1 MSGFGR
7 FCDAQASCTFV
18 NPTASWTPNEFLL
31 RWPSTSGSFE
41 TTFSGEVCALAVAP
55 NGRVTCTLSQEEDAG
70 FIEDNIDLMDAA
82 DDILL
87 TEANADTSACC

>member
-1 MSGFGR
+1 MSYELVSSMAAPRGR
-7 FCDAQASCTFV
+7 A
-18 NPTASWTPNEFLL
+18 
-31 RWPSTSGSFE
+31 
-41 TTFSGEVCALAVAP
+41 GEVCALAVAP

-70 FIEDNIDLMDAA
+70 FTEDNIDLMDAA